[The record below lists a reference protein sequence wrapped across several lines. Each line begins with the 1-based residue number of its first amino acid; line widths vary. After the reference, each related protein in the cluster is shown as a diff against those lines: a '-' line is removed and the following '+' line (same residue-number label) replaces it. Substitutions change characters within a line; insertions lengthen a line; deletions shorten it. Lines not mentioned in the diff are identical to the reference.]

1 MNIETIVNDSLLSNS
16 SESFNS
22 IETNSSN
29 DETDIDKTVDDQ
41 INEFYKLKHNYEIK
55 IQDQKNNILKNEK
68 LTLTDKK
75 NKYRRLTANCVNCAR
90 KVGTIFEIKDNRL
103 TAICGDK
110 TRPCK
115 LNINI
120 HRGAYINLEELMDV
134 FQTGVNDLKEEIIT
148 VKLDLL
154 FGYDKETQVLDK
166 FNKLKDELS
175 SDLEAVMGYKTQYIS
190 RVHNLDNKS
199 ILDDKLRIFYN
210 NVSVIKSTIEEYNET
225 EQIQLIK
232 DMLVLY
238 DNEMLPLLDE
248 IRDLKYKH
256 IAMEYD
262 DGNYRL
268 IRKTFTQQDMMSVM
282 ETPYVE
288 SFVIDNREA

>member
-55 IQDQKNNILKNEK
+55 IQDQKNNILKNDK

-90 KVGTIFEIKDNRL
+90 KVGTIFESKANRL

-288 SFVIDNREA
+288 SFVMDNREA

>member
-55 IQDQKNNILKNEK
+55 IQDQKDNILKNKK

-288 SFVIDNREA
+288 SFVMDNREA

>member
-154 FGYDKETQVLDK
+154 FGYDKEIHVLDK

-288 SFVIDNREA
+288 SFVMDNREA